1 MRTVAIV
8 PVRAPGEGKS
18 RLAGVLSPLRRAS
31 LVQGM
36 LIDHDHAPL
45 ALGHQIAV
53 VQLQGGRRA
62 TREHAL

>member
-36 LIDHDHAPL
+36 LERVLL
-45 ALGHQIAV
+45 ALRQAG
-53 VQLQGGRRA
+53 
-62 TREHAL
+62 